1 MCCLY
6 ILCILSKRHLTSCR
20 TANCNCNLHL
30 TVSLK
35 FQIQNVNYRQT
46 STTWYSKCKEMEAW
60 KKKVTAQ
67 HRCCLEKTHESEKEE
82 KLMLLCILL
91 HVVIMTFWEHKA
103 MAFVLPLWLR
113 QNLTIRQMRLA
124 LVTVPL
130 YPGFLQEMA
139 SQLKQLTMTTAF
151 HSSVTLLIR
160 RSDICSSFGCS
171 THIARHRH

>member
-46 STTWYSKCKEMEAW
+46 STTWYSKCKETEAW
-60 KKKVTAQ
+60 KEKVTAQ

-103 MAFVLPLWLR
+103 TAFVLPLWLR

-124 LVTVPL
+124 LTTGPTSS
-130 YPGFLQEMA
+130 GFSTRMT
-139 SQLKQLTMTTAF
+139 SQFKQVHEYDAKGL
-151 HSSVTLLIR
+151 VV
-160 RSDICSSFGCS
+160 
-171 THIARHRH
+171 